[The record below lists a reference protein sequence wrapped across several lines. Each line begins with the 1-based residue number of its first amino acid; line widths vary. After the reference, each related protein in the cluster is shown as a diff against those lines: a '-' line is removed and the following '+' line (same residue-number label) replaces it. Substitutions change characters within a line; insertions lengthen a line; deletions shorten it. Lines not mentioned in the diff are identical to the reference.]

1 MNEDWI
7 KEQEEATA
15 ENYRVILCGA
25 NAYEKKYYFNRKFD
39 KIPENIKEELHI
51 ICVLFTEEVGGVFT
65 IGFTPYGEVEMDAQ
79 KDEEDLLYD
88 EIGAE
93 LLKKEIRRK
102 KADMLRALSIYF
114 KVTFL
119 GQDAAALLEEEDE
132 EECRRTRELSGTG
145 QDAEQEPPVNG
156 SNEICIPVSDREC
169 DDPQQ
174 NSFRT
179 DGRRVRPAIPSAV
192 P

>member
-39 KIPENIKEELHI
+39 KIPENNKEERNI

-132 EECRRTRELSGTG
+132 EE
-145 QDAEQEPPVNG
+145 
-156 SNEICIPVSDREC
+156 
-169 DDPQQ
+169 
-174 NSFRT
+174 
-179 DGRRVRPAIPSAV
+179 
-192 P
+192 

>member
-1 MNEDWI
+1 MY
-7 KEQEEATA
+7 KEQNLNEEWMNDQAEATA

-65 IGFTPYGEVEMDAQ
+65 IGFTPYGELEMDAQ
-79 KDEEDLLYD
+79 KDEGDLLYD

-93 LLKKEIRRK
+93 LLMKEIRRK
-102 KADMLRALSIYF
+102 KADMLKALSIFF

-119 GQDAAALLEEEDE
+119 HQDAAALLEEDE
-132 EECRRTRELSGTG
+132 EEE
-145 QDAEQEPPVNG
+145 
-156 SNEICIPVSDREC
+156 
-169 DDPQQ
+169 
-174 NSFRT
+174 
-179 DGRRVRPAIPSAV
+179 
-192 P
+192 

>member
-1 MNEDWI
+1 MF
-7 KEQEEATA
+7 EESHGD
-15 ENYRVILCGA
+15 NYRVILCGA
-25 NAYEKKYYFNRKFD
+25 NAYETKYYFNHKFD

-93 LLKKEIRRK
+93 LLMKQIRRK
-102 KADMLRALSIYF
+102 KADMIRALSIYF

-119 GQDAAALLEEEDE
+119 HQDAAALLEDDGE
-132 EECRRTRELSGTG
+132 EE
-145 QDAEQEPPVNG
+145 
-156 SNEICIPVSDREC
+156 
-169 DDPQQ
+169 
-174 NSFRT
+174 
-179 DGRRVRPAIPSAV
+179 
-192 P
+192 

>member
-1 MNEDWI
+1 MKVERGTAPDPITQVMKMNEDWI

-25 NAYEKKYYFNRKFD
+25 NAYEKQYYFNRKFD

-132 EECRRTRELSGTG
+132 EE
-145 QDAEQEPPVNG
+145 
-156 SNEICIPVSDREC
+156 
-169 DDPQQ
+169 
-174 NSFRT
+174 
-179 DGRRVRPAIPSAV
+179 
-192 P
+192 